1 MIEFNFDSDF
11 FNSEID
17 NLIADDLSNQF
28 NKLIDERDSI
38 IDGEGYNVTT
48 IEAKTM
54 KTHQEMV
61 EITISILENVKSGN
75 TSEAKGQIETLSPSQ
90 IIQLFSI
97 GKHYPDELETLK
109 ELAIYW

>member
-28 NKLIDERDSI
+28 NELIDERDSI

-48 IEAKTM
+48 IEAKKM
-54 KTHQEMV
+54 THQEMV

-75 TSEAKGQIETLSPSQ
+75 TSEAKGQIETLSPIQ
-90 IIQLFSI
+90 IIQLFSM

>member
-28 NKLIDERDSI
+28 NELIDERDSI

-48 IEAKTM
+48 IEAKKM
-54 KTHQEMV
+54 THQEML
-61 EITISILENVKSGN
+61 EITISILENVRMGHIKS
-75 TSEAKGQIETLSPSQ
+75 AKKQVEDLTPIQ
-90 IIQLFSI
+90 IIQLFSM
-97 GKHYPDELETLK
+97 GKHYPDELERLK
-109 ELAIYW
+109 DLAIYW

>member
-54 KTHQEMV
+54 KAHQEMV
-61 EITISILENVKSGN
+61 EVAIRILENVKSGN
-75 TSEAKGQIETLSPSQ
+75 TSEAKGQIETLSPIQ

-97 GKHYPDELETLK
+97 GKHYPDELERLM
-109 ELAIYW
+109 AIYW

>member
-28 NKLIDERDSI
+28 NELIDER
-38 IDGEGYNVTT
+38 E
-48 IEAKTM
+48 EAKTM

-75 TSEAKGQIETLSPSQ
+75 TSEAKGQIETLSPIQ
-90 IIQLFSI
+90 IIQLFSM